1 MIENNDDNNQ
11 ELKEELNKKMKN
23 IEEKF
28 IKLINTKESNLN
40 NEITNINLR
49 IKDTLEKT
57 DIIVKEYSSQKIDH
71 QKLVEL
77 DIFKNKVDALLI
89 THELRINNNIQD
101 LAKFQTKYDEA
112 ILNNLRL
119 RGFIGPSCKFRTIGE
134 YLNHNIYEM
143 SRLISEKE
151 QIKKDTKDFK
161 NKLDSMMKQM
171 IVLNDSSV
179 ERCTEYFD
187 NKYKEIQN
195 FMNVKIFE
203 FAEKNQEIRILFSE
217 FENSVTK
224 KLNGFND
231 EINKILNIKDELIY
245 LIEEKIDEVKKNIH
259 EVHKK
264 VVLNIQDIGILKRKV
279 NDLNEL
285 NSYYKKAYSN
295 KKINFFKRKNNMKSF
310 HENFNSNLLD
320 TFNSNI
326 LDNFN
331 SNMIDI
337 IKNRENKNDL
347 KKNNYFSSKTVN
359 KQNDFIALNFEKK
372 NENFT
377 NNNLYTINNKKYEI
391 KKIPQLTKKEK
402 DTATMSIKKVELN
415 RKDKI
420 SRSEYTS
427 KKKNF
432 ISQNKSNDNYKII
445 KKENKAKI
453 DSFDNLSIKSNIITK
468 YSEPFILD
476 QKILSDE
483 VIKTRKEKKIFKK
496 EMIKKNLQKNL
507 FNLRIISGN
516 NALDLYNY
524 STSVPRISS
533 LPKKENK
540 IDNNIEEVKN
550 KEIKL
555 KTLTNINYD
564 KLKLDTNINN
574 TNINYKLVNLELE
587 ENASINPETNNG
599 AYVIAHKQNENS
611 NKTKLNIIPTSY
623 VNVYNIVNKST
634 RLMNMTFAKEGIKNK
649 NSE

>member
-1 MIENNDDNNQ
+1 MIENNDENNQ

-295 KKINFFKRKNNMKSF
+295 KKINFFKRKSNMKSF

-331 SNMIDI
+331 SNMIEI

-347 KKNNYFSSKTVN
+347 KKNNYFSSKSVN
-359 KQNDFIALNFEKK
+359 KQNDFIALNFENK

-391 KKIPQLTKKEK
+391 KKIPQLTNKKK

-432 ISQNKSNDNYKII
+432 ISQNKSNDNYKKI

-476 QKILSDE
+476 QKILSNED
-483 VIKTRKEKKIFKK
+483 IKTRKEKKIFKK

-540 IDNNIEEVKN
+540 IDNNFEEVKS

-574 TNINYKLVNLELE
+574 TNLNYKLVNLELE

-623 VNVYNIVNKST
+623 VNVYNMVNKST